1 MPPSLGATA
10 MRRVLPV
17 LLLLHAS
24 APLSSGAAGGLTSA
38 PSASGTA
45 GVRAHASASGEAR
58 VRTNAS
64 ASTAPPPV
72 PAPAAARPDDAEP
85 SPASEARDVL
95 LRRIVARVALAQVRE
110 QDAAWH
116 PDQRDCA
123 GLIRFAFRSAY
134 KQVAPERLS
143 TPLWRDGRGRPSD
156 FADAEVLLQRN
167 FQLLGRDDATRE
179 SLRTGDVLAF
189 RQEQDAGPIF
199 HLMLVVRP
207 EDRAHAP
214 ARVVYHP
221 GEKGAAVRTG
231 VLQNLA
237 TEAPLEWRPVPRNAS
252 FLGFFRFKEWMS

>member
-1 MPPSLGATA
+1 M
-10 MRRVLPV
+10 RVLP
-17 LLLLHAS
+17 LLVLLHAS
-24 APLSSGAAGGLTSA
+24 VAP
-38 PSASGTA
+38 ASGVPGAGAPALAPVETPGRRDASQVA
-45 GVRAHASASGEAR
+45 GVQRH
-58 VRTNAS
+58 
-64 ASTAPPPV
+64 
-72 PAPAAARPDDAEP
+72 APAAPMADVRAPALDASAPE
-85 SPASEARDVL
+85 SRDVL
-95 LRRIVARVALAQVRE
+95 LRREVAQVALAQVRK

-123 GLIRFAFRSAY
+123 GLIRFAYRAAY
-134 KQVAPERLS
+134 KRVAPERLS
-143 TPLWRDGRGRPSD
+143 TPLWRDGQGRPSE
-156 FADAEVLLQRN
+156 FADAEVLLHRS
-167 FQLLGRDDATRE
+167 FHLLGRDDATRE

-231 VLQNLA
+231 VLRNLA
-237 TEAPLEWRPVPRNAS
+237 TEAPLEWRPVPQNAS